1 MNPITALLWALGALT
16 AIYVISWIQHIL
28 AVRGEPAAAASP
40 ATDARVPTPLSLSV
54 GAITNFLDT
63 LGIGSFA
70 TTTAMFR
77 AFKMVPDRIIP
88 GTLNAG
94 HTLPTVVQA
103 FFYISVIPVD
113 VITLTSMIAAAVVG
127 AWLGAGVVAGWSKRK
142 VQIGMGAALLAA
154 AVFFTM
160 RNLSLFPTPEV
171 QTLQTVPATVSE
183 ASLPADMIARMFIP
197 VKVSRRTA
205 GSGDTFADLKGTEW
219 SWTNGKIQ
227 IPPAATATELS
238 IDSAPVG
245 VRGVRLAIAVVGNLA
260 LGALMSLGIGL
271 YAPCMI
277 LVGLLGMSET
287 TAFPIMMGSCAFLM
301 PVGSLK
307 FIKEKAYSLRVA
319 LGLALGGIPGVIVAA
334 KIVESL
340 DLATVRWLVIV
351 VVLYTAIT
359 MLYAA
364 FSSRADTT
372 DEKPGRV

>member
-1 MNPITALLWALGALT
+1 MNPITGLLVALGALT
-16 AIYVISWIQHIL
+16 AVYVAAWTKMIL
-28 AVRGEPAAAASP
+28 AVKGERGAAASP
-40 ATDARVPTPLSLSV
+40 ATDARVPTPLSMGV

-113 VITLTSMIAAAVVG
+113 VVTLISMIAAAVAG
-127 AWLGAGVVAGWSKRK
+127 AWLGAGIVARWSKRM

-154 AVFFTM
+154 AIFFTM
-160 RNLSLFPTPEV
+160 RNLGLFP
-171 QTLQTVPATVSE
+171 
-183 ASLPADMIARMFIP
+183 
-197 VKVSRRTA
+197 A
-205 GSGDTFADLKGTEW
+205 GSDA
-219 SWTNGKIQ
+219 I
-227 IPPAATATELS
+227 
-238 IDSAPVG
+238 G
-245 VRGVRLAIAVVGNLA
+245 VSGMLLVVAVAGNFF

-277 LVGLLGMSET
+277 LVSLLGMSET

-307 FIKEKAYSLRVA
+307 FIKERAYSLRVA
-319 LGLALGGIPGVIVAA
+319 LGLAIGGIPGVIIAA
-334 KIVESL
+334 KIVKSL

-364 FSSRADTT
+364 FSTPADAT

>member
-1 MNPITALLWALGALT
+1 MNPITALLAALAALT
-16 AIYVISWIQHIL
+16 AVYVGAWAKVVA
-28 AVRGEPAAAASP
+28 AVRGERGAAASP
-40 ATDARVPTPLSLSV
+40 ATDARFPTPLALGV

-70 TTTAMFR
+70 TTTALFR

-113 VITLTSMIAAAVVG
+113 VVTLISMIAAAVAG
-127 AWLGAGVVAGWSKRK
+127 AWLGAGIVAGWSKRN

-154 AVFFTM
+154 AIFFTM
-160 RNLSLFPTPEV
+160 RNLGLFP
-171 QTLQTVPATVSE
+171 
-183 ASLPADMIARMFIP
+183 
-197 VKVSRRTA
+197 A
-205 GSGDTFADLKGTEW
+205 GS
-219 SWTNGKIQ
+219 
-227 IPPAATATELS
+227 TA
-238 IDSAPVG
+238 IG
-245 VRGVRLAIAVVGNLA
+245 VSGVLLVVAVAGNFL

-277 LVGLLGMSET
+277 LVSLLGMSET

-307 FIKEKAYSLRVA
+307 FIKERAYSLRVA

-334 KIVESL
+334 TIVKNL
-340 DLATVRWLVIV
+340 NLTTVRWLVIV
-351 VVLYTAIT
+351 VVLYTALT

-364 FSSRADTT
+364 FTERGEPK
-372 DEKPGRV
+372 DEKPGRI